1 MSAPTKEPEERAR
14 PRRWRGQPGLV
25 RNLLVF
31 AVVTALGISSLG
43 IILSRQRISWPWER
57 TFTFAATFTETAGI
71 SPGNGQEVRIAG
83 VPVGEITE
91 AHVDR
96 QGHAVVEMRIDADHP
111 IYDNAHLVMRPK
123 SPLNEIFINVNPGG
137 PPGRPLPADA
147 VLPLASTSKA
157 VQVDEVLAHLDDN
170 TRTALGNL
178 LTESDIA
185 LASAP
190 RDLPAGLRATDRV
203 LTDLAPVATELDTR
217 RATIAELVSA
227 LSQMSTAV
235 GGDDA
240 RLAALADSLNRTL
253 NSVAAQS
260 GALDSSLARLPGLST
275 SLRSATDSVTDLAT
289 ELDPTLDDV
298 RAASDTLPG
307 SLNRLTD
314 SVDTVGD
321 TVDAARPFVDR
332 ARPVFDDLRPF
343 AGHLR
348 DAAADLVPI
357 TGDLGP
363 ITGQLLPYLPDLQ
376 AFIYNTNSMVSL
388 HDVNKGILRGQFTM
402 GPTSLPLPLGGLS
415 TPTPGGSR

>member
-1 MSAPTKEPEERAR
+1 MTATEPR
-14 PRRWRGQPGLV
+14 PQSHRWRGQPGLL
-25 RNLLVF
+25 RNLVTFALV
-31 AVVTALGISSLG
+31 AALGIVSVG
-43 IILSRQRISWPWER
+43 IILSRQRISWPWEH

-96 QGHAVVEMRIDADHP
+96 QGHAVVEMRMEAGHP

-137 PPGRPLPADA
+137 PPGRPLAADA
-147 VLPLASTSKA
+147 VLPLSSTSKA

-170 TRTALGNL
+170 TRAALGNL

-185 LASAP
+185 LADAP

-217 RATIAELVSA
+217 RATIAKLVSA
-227 LSQMSTAV
+227 LSQVSTAA
-235 GGDDA
+235 GRDDA
-240 RLAALADSLNRTL
+240 RLASLADSLNQTL
-253 NSVAAQS
+253 HSVAAQNS
-260 GALDSSLARLPGLST
+260 ALDSSLGRLPGLST
-275 SLRSATDSVTDLAT
+275 ALRGATDSVTDLAT
-289 ELDPTLDDV
+289 QLDPTLDDV
-298 RAASDTLPG
+298 RAASDKLPG
-307 SLNRLTD
+307 ALDDLTD
-314 SVDTVGD
+314 SVDQLGD
-321 TVDAARPFVDR
+321 TVDAARPFADR
-332 ARPVFDDLRPF
+332 ARPVFADLRPF

-348 DAAADLVPI
+348 DAAADLAPI

-363 ITGQLLPYLPDLQ
+363 VTGRLLPYLPDLQ

-388 HDVNKGILRGQFTM
+388 HDVNKGILRGQFTV